1 MPDEGHTSDV
11 TPTSDA
17 LDRSLETIRTLG
29 RLLDDLE
36 RVRIMNSN
44 RIGALQRSYGEPLPH
59 LVEIANPLNEA
70 EHLAELELVRA
81 WRKHPLAP
89 WAKAIRG
96 LGEKS
101 IARLIAEIGSPAIG
115 SKGHWETSAAE
126 GNGAIGDPDTQGAE
140 APDLGAISET
150 DDQPSEAPEGKKN
163 REWIIDEHFERTVSQ
178 LWAYCGVGDP
188 ARSRIPKGAVQSD
201 LLRRGKPRAKK
212 QLYLIATGLLKSGI
226 RAGEPISP
234 WGEFYVAAR
243 QRYAERIHEEPCAP
257 CHASAGDPWKPGHQ
271 HMAALRLMEKE
282 LLKEMWKEDR
292 KLRGLE
298 VE

>member
-1 MPDEGHTSDV
+1 MPIEAQSDNASQR
-11 TPTSDA
+11 PQRPDGY
-17 LDRSLETIRTLG
+17 DRSLETIRTLG

-44 RIGALQRSYGEPLPH
+44 RIGALERSYGEALPH
-59 LVEIANPLNEA
+59 LEEIATPLNQA
-70 EHLAELELVRA
+70 EHLAELELIRA

-89 WAKAIRG
+89 WAKEVRG

-115 SKGHWETSAAE
+115 SKGHWETSKS
-126 GNGAIGDPDTQGAE
+126 NGSIGDSDTQGAE
-140 APDLGAISET
+140 DPDQAIDPT
-150 DDQPSEAPEGKKN
+150 DDQTPDAKKN

-226 RAGEPISP
+226 RGGEPISP
-234 WGEFYVAAR
+234 WGEFYMRAR
-243 QRYAERIHEEPCAP
+243 RKYADRVHDEPCAP
-257 CHASAGDPWKPGHQ
+257 CHAGAGDPWKPGHQ

-282 LLKEMWKEDR
+282 LLKEMWKQDR
-292 KLRGLE
+292 KLRGLK
-298 VE
+298 VEEA